1 MADDPIALL
10 ERTLN
15 DADAAPSAPE
25 PVEWPEIMNA
35 MKAILALPR
44 SAARDAL
51 LERLLA
57 PGRELRIV
65 PSQHGPHAMSP
76 RDMLRFLAVQAL
88 SVEEVEHVRP
98 HLENIVAEPEYPGPV
113 RVESARR
120 LGR

>member
-15 DADAAPSAPE
+15 DADAAPSPPE
-25 PVEWPEIMNA
+25 PVEWPEIRDA
-35 MKAILALPR
+35 MEAILALPR

-57 PGRELRIV
+57 PGPELRIV
-65 PSQHGPHAMSP
+65 PSHHGPHAMSP
-76 RDMLRFLAVQAL
+76 RDALRFMAVQAL
-88 SVEEVEHVRP
+88 SAEEVEHVRL
-98 HLENIVAEPEYPGPV
+98 HLESLVANPKHPGPL